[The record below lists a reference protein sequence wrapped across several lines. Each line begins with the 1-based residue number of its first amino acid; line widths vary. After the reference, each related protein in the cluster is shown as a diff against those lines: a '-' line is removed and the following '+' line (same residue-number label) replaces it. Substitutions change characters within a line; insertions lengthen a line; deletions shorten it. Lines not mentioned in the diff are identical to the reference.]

1 MTAEAVGQAAD
12 CVAFPRM
19 AERQSASAVQRTPH
33 VSSLVPFSPNRMED
47 WTRPGLEPDRRPAAF
62 RCILMLIITL
72 AWRQYDVLAHSVCK
86 QTSR

>member
-1 MTAEAVGQAAD
+1 MVGQAAD